1 MSRGS
6 SKRPAMVAFALA
18 GLCAAMLVMLT
29 GCDDQ
34 PQPAI
39 TEALVVIKIV
49 DTPAPDWPAGSAAIT
64 RGSGTGLST
73 IEILRDYYPECLEHE
88 IRHVFEGAW
97 HDQRTTCR

>member
-6 SKRPAMVAFALA
+6 SKKPALVAFALA
-18 GLCAAMLVMLT
+18 GLCAVALVLLT
-29 GCDDQ
+29 GCDSGQTPIIDR
-34 PQPAI
+34 A
-39 TEALVVIKIV
+39 TFSVTLV
-49 DTPAPDWPAGSAAIT
+49 DEPGANWPPGSVAVTYAG
-64 RGSGTGLST
+64 GTGYSR

>member
-18 GLCAAMLVMLT
+18 GLCAVMLVMLT

-34 PQPAI
+34 PKPAI
-39 TEALVVIKIV
+39 TEALVVVKIV
-49 DTPAPDWPAGSAAIT
+49 ETPGHDWPAGSAAIT

-73 IEILRDYYPECLEHE
+73 IEILRDYYPECLTHE

>member
-18 GLCAAMLVMLT
+18 GLCALVLVLLT
-29 GCDDQ
+29 GCDSEQKPIIDQ
-34 PQPAI
+34 
-39 TEALVVIKIV
+39 ALFSVTIV
-49 DTPAPDWPAGSAAIT
+49 DAPGPNWPPGSAAVT
-64 RGSGTGLST
+64 YASGTGYSR

>member
-6 SKRPAMVAFALA
+6 SKRSAMVAFALA
-18 GLCAAMLVMLT
+18 GLCAVILVMLT

-34 PQPAI
+34 PKPKI

-73 IEILRDYYPECLEHE
+73 IEVLRAHYPECLEHE